1 MSDQPDKTAT
11 APAPAAPAEPQ
22 TADKKPEE
30 SKPETNDKTT
40 DQPSATAET
49 TTTESTAPAPAA
61 AEEPTTTNTKEEA
74 PEKPAYFKNNPDL
87 ATFFERLPAII
98 KNAEHREMWGVHL
111 VDNDASHAP
120 TINIL
125 IKYLRANEGNVK
137 LGEEQLTNAL
147 KWRKSMDPVALAE
160 TGVYDAGKFAGLG
173 YLTNYTEPSGKE
185 IVVTWNIYG
194 GVKDL
199 GKTFGDMDE
208 LVSFTCLTC
217 FCLAGVLANLT
228 SSDSSS
234 GVLRSWSW
242 LLRT

>member
-11 APAPAAPAEPQ
+11 ATAPAPAPAAEPQTQ

-30 SKPETNDKTT
+30 SQPETNDKPT
-40 DQPSATAET
+40 DQPAATAET
-49 TTTESTAPAPAA
+49 TAPETTTTTTTPAPAA
-61 AEEPTTTNTKEEA
+61 AGEPTTTTTKEEA
-74 PEKPAYFKNNPDL
+74 PEKPAYFKNNPGL

-98 KNAEHREMWGVHL
+98 KNAEHRGMWGVHL

-173 YLTNYTEPSGKE
+173 YLTNYTEGSGKE

-208 LVSFTCLTC
+208 LVPP
-217 FCLAGVLANLT
+217 
-228 SSDSSS
+228 
-234 GVLRSWSW
+234 
-242 LLRT
+242 

>member
-1 MSDQPDKTAT
+1 MSDQPDKTA
-11 APAPAAPAEPQ
+11 PAPAAEPQTQ

-30 SKPETNDKTT
+30 SQPETNDKPT
-40 DQPSATAET
+40 DQPAATAET
-49 TTTESTAPAPAA
+49 TAPETTTTTTPAPAA
-61 AEEPTTTNTKEEA
+61 AGEPTTTTTKEEA
-74 PEKPAYFKNNPDL
+74 PEKPAYFKNNPGL

-173 YLTNYTEPSGKE
+173 YLTNYTEGSGKE

-208 LVSFTCLTC
+208 LVPP
-217 FCLAGVLANLT
+217 
-228 SSDSSS
+228 
-234 GVLRSWSW
+234 
-242 LLRT
+242 

>member
-11 APAPAAPAEPQ
+11 ATAPAPAPAAEPQTQ

-30 SKPETNDKTT
+30 SQPETNDKPT
-40 DQPSATAET
+40 DQPAATAET
-49 TTTESTAPAPAA
+49 TAPETTTTTTPAPAA
-61 AEEPTTTNTKEEA
+61 AGEPTTTTTKEEA
-74 PEKPAYFKNNPDL
+74 PEKPAYFKNNPGL

-173 YLTNYTEPSGKE
+173 YLTNYTEGSGKE

-208 LVSFTCLTC
+208 LVPP
-217 FCLAGVLANLT
+217 
-228 SSDSSS
+228 
-234 GVLRSWSW
+234 
-242 LLRT
+242 

>member
-11 APAPAAPAEPQ
+11 ATAPAPAPAAEPQTQ

-30 SKPETNDKTT
+30 SQPETNDKPT
-40 DQPSATAET
+40 DQPAATAET
-49 TTTESTAPAPAA
+49 TAPETTTTTTPAPAA
-61 AEEPTTTNTKEEA
+61 AGEPTTTTTKEEA
-74 PEKPAYFKNNPDL
+74 PEKPAYFKNNPGL

-98 KNAEHREMWGVHL
+98 KNAEHRGMWGVHL

-173 YLTNYTEPSGKE
+173 YLTNYTEGSGKE

-208 LVSFTCLTC
+208 LVPP
-217 FCLAGVLANLT
+217 
-228 SSDSSS
+228 
-234 GVLRSWSW
+234 
-242 LLRT
+242 

>member
-11 APAPAAPAEPQ
+11 VPAPAPAPAPAAEPQTQ

-30 SKPETNDKTT
+30 SQPETNDKPT
-40 DQPSATAET
+40 DQPAATAET
-49 TTTESTAPAPAA
+49 TAPETTTTTTPAPAA
-61 AEEPTTTNTKEEA
+61 AGEPTTTTTKEEA
-74 PEKPAYFKNNPDL
+74 PEKPAYFKNNPGL

-160 TGVYDAGKFAGLG
+160 SGVYDAGKFAGLG
-173 YLTNYTEPSGKE
+173 YLTNYTEASGKDV
-185 IVVTWNIYG
+185 VVTWNIYG

-208 LVSFTCLTC
+208 LVPSP
-217 FCLAGVLANLT
+217 
-228 SSDSSS
+228 
-234 GVLRSWSW
+234 
-242 LLRT
+242 LLVYVYLVVY

>member
-11 APAPAAPAEPQ
+11 APAPAPAEPQ
-22 TADKKPEE
+22 TQTEDKKPEE
-30 SKPETNDKTT
+30 SQPETNDKPTE
-40 DQPSATAET
+40 QPAATAET
-49 TTTESTAPAPAA
+49 TAPENTTTPAPAA
-61 AEEPTTTNTKEEA
+61 AEEPTTTTDTKEEA
-74 PEKPAYFKNNPDL
+74 PEKPAYFKNNPGL

-98 KNAEHREMWGVHL
+98 KNAEHSEMWGVHL
-111 VDNDASHAP
+111 VENDASHAP

-160 TGVYDAGKFAGLG
+160 SGVYDAGKFAGLG
-173 YLTNYTEPSGKE
+173 YLTNYTEASGKD
-185 IVVTWNIYG
+185 VVTWNIYG

-208 LVSFTCLTC
+208 LVPSPRLVSVY
-217 FCLAGVLANLT
+217 LV
-228 SSDSSS
+228 
-234 GVLRSWSW
+234 VY
-242 LLRT
+242 

>member
-11 APAPAAPAEPQ
+11 ATAPAPAPAAEPQTQ

-30 SKPETNDKTT
+30 SQPETNDKPT
-40 DQPSATAET
+40 DQPAATAET
-49 TTTESTAPAPAA
+49 TAPETTTTTTTPAPAA
-61 AEEPTTTNTKEEA
+61 AGEPTTTTTKEEA
-74 PEKPAYFKNNPDL
+74 PEKPAYFKNNPGL

-98 KNAEHREMWGVHL
+98 KNAEHRGMWGVHL

-160 TGVYDAGKFAGLG
+160 SGVYDAGKFAGLG
-173 YLTNYTEPSGKE
+173 YLTNYTEASGKDV
-185 IVVTWNIYG
+185 VVTWNIYG

-208 LVSFTCLTC
+208 LVPSP
-217 FCLAGVLANLT
+217 
-228 SSDSSS
+228 
-234 GVLRSWSW
+234 
-242 LLRT
+242 LLVYIYLVVY

>member
-11 APAPAAPAEPQ
+11 APAPAAEPQTQ

-30 SKPETNDKTT
+30 SQPETNDKPA
-40 DQPSATAET
+40 DQPAATAET
-49 TTTESTAPAPAA
+49 TAPESTTTTPAPAA
-61 AEEPTTTNTKEEA
+61 AGEPTTNTKEEA
-74 PEKPAYFKNNPDL
+74 PEKPAYFKNNPGL

-173 YLTNYTEPSGKE
+173 YLTNYTEGSGKE

-208 LVSFTCLTC
+208 LVPP
-217 FCLAGVLANLT
+217 
-228 SSDSSS
+228 
-234 GVLRSWSW
+234 
-242 LLRT
+242 

>member
-11 APAPAAPAEPQ
+11 APAPAAEPQTQ

-30 SKPETNDKTT
+30 SQPETNDKPT
-40 DQPSATAET
+40 DQPAATAET
-49 TTTESTAPAPAA
+49 TAPETTTTTTPAPAA
-61 AEEPTTTNTKEEA
+61 AGEPTTTTTKEEA
-74 PEKPAYFKNNPDL
+74 PEKPAYFKNNPGL

-173 YLTNYTEPSGKE
+173 YLTNYTEGSGKE

-208 LVSFTCLTC
+208 LVPP
-217 FCLAGVLANLT
+217 
-228 SSDSSS
+228 
-234 GVLRSWSW
+234 
-242 LLRT
+242 

>member
-11 APAPAAPAEPQ
+11 APAPAPAPAAEPQTQ
-22 TADKKPEE
+22 TADKKAEE
-30 SKPETNDKTT
+30 SQPETSDKPTEQPAATT
-40 DQPSATAET
+40 ET
-49 TTTESTAPAPAA
+49 TAPESTTPAPAT
-61 AEEPTTTNTKEEA
+61 AEEPTNTTTTTTDTKEEV
-74 PEKPAYFKNNPDL
+74 PEKPAYFKNNPGL

-98 KNAEHREMWGVHL
+98 KNAEHSEMWGVQL

-160 TGVYDAGKFAGLG
+160 SGVYDAGKFAGLG
-173 YLTNYTEPSGKE
+173 YLTNYTEASGKDV
-185 IVVTWNIYG
+185 VVTWNIYG

-208 LVSFTCLTC
+208 LVPSP
-217 FCLAGVLANLT
+217 
-228 SSDSSS
+228 
-234 GVLRSWSW
+234 
-242 LLRT
+242 LLVYVYLVVF